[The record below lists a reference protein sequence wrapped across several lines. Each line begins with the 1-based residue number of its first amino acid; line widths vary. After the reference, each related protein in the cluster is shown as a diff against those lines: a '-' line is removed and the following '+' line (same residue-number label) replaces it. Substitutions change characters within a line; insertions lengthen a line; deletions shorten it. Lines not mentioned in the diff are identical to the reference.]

1 MERKKYQTPVTTV
14 IPLSCGSIM
23 ELPVGSTLADES
35 SLMGKEHSGSD
46 WEDEYDANP
55 WDEVSRK

>member
-23 ELPVGSTLADES
+23 ELHVGSARAEES
-35 SLMGKEHSGSD
+35 SLMGKEHRGSD
-46 WEDEYDANP
+46 WEDDYDANP
-55 WDEVSRK
+55 WDEVSGK